1 MSDDA
6 RAPRSRLAQRLF
18 LLFVL
23 VAVLPLALT
32 DWIATLATTQVA
44 EDLSLGARSQA
55 TRQVS
60 RQVLDRLLNAK
71 SLLRLA
77 PEAPPGGS
85 ADAALTEPAGL
96 GQVFHQVTLLGAQG
110 QTHWPA
116 SEPASLAS
124 VWASADSGLE
134 RPQAAHTAAEV
145 QLRLDFSLP
154 SQPRV
159 LLGAFRDGSLRW
171 IAEVDSGHLWA
182 PLTDA
187 GLDTAWSV
195 RDNRGRL
202 LVRHVGEDSPLQR
215 ESDLAEARGDVV
227 SSNTQLFLAGELG
240 AGEWLFTQQA
250 PRPRVRWQGLP
261 LALWLGAVAL
271 LGLLA
276 VALFSH
282 WSIRRTLQPLRQL
295 TQGTQA
301 LAAGAAGTRVEIRR
315 DDEIGDLADA
325 FNDMAQRIET
335 QIGTLEGLAAIDR
348 DILDGVSFE
357 RVAGH
362 ALQRL
367 ASRYPRACASVNWRE
382 GASALHR
389 SWMTRGPAD
398 ALLIRSEQL
407 ELDGEALM
415 RFAGL
420 FRDEL
425 LDPAQPAAASRQAL
439 PRWLCPG
446 DPARVATIALLPL
459 RHEGQTQALIVL
471 GLAEAADDAA
481 LQPAREVRDRL
492 AVAMAA
498 RSREQELVYRAAHDS
513 LTGLANRYGLH
524 QRIEQTLDRLA
535 DDAALAVLSLDLDHF
550 KDVNDTLGH
559 EAGDEL
565 LCAASRRLKSCVPAS
580 ALVARPG
587 GDEFILLLP
596 GADPA
601 AAATLARLAIAALG
615 RPFTLRGVEQRL
627 GASVGIALHPHHG
640 RTREELLRCADIAL
654 FAAKAAGRGQHM
666 LFTPELDRA
675 ARERVQLQAELRRAL
690 ERNEFVVHYQ
700 PRVQPR
706 DGRILSAEA
715 LIRWQHPERGLLY
728 PGAFIDVAESSG
740 LIDEIGR
747 WVLEAACTQAAA
759 WRREGTPL
767 RRISVNVST
776 RQLVSGELTGFVRDA
791 LSHSGLPAEALE
803 LEVTESLLM
812 GDPGEA
818 CAQLAEMRRWG
829 VTIALDDFGTGY
841 SSMSIL
847 RQLPI
852 DVMKIDRSFVVGLGT
867 DDGAM
872 AVTRAIVALAR
883 SLRLHLVAEGIETE
897 AQAEVLRS
905 MGCDELQGY
914 LFSRPVPADLF
925 ELLPGLRQGPAL
937 VAQD

>member
-1 MSDDA
+1 MSEPA
-6 RAPRSRLAQRLF
+6 RTSGSRLAQRLF

-44 EDLSLGARSQA
+44 EDLNLGARAQA

-77 PEAPPGGS
+77 PETLPIGPTVSAAAEPP
-85 ADAALTEPAGL
+85 GL
-96 GQVFHQVTLLGAQG
+96 GQVFHQVTLLGPNG

-116 SEPASLAS
+116 SEPASLAA
-124 VWASADSGLE
+124 VWARADSGLD
-134 RPQAAHTAAEV
+134 RPEAPHDAADV
-145 QLRLDFSLP
+145 RMRVDFSLP

-171 IAEVDSGHLWA
+171 IAELDAAHLWA
-182 PLTDA
+182 PLADA

-202 LVRHVGEDSPLQR
+202 LVRLVGEDSPLQR

-250 PRPRVRWQGLP
+250 PRPSVRWQGLP
-261 LALWLGAVAL
+261 LGLWLGAVAA

-276 VALFSH
+276 VTLFSH
-282 WSIRRTLQPLRQL
+282 WSIRLMLQPLRQL
-295 TQGTQA
+295 TRGTQA
-301 LAAGAAGTRVEIRR
+301 LAAGAAGTRVEIDRN
-315 DDEIGDLADA
+315 DEIGALADA
-325 FNDMAQRIET
+325 FNDMAQRIEAH
-335 QIGTLEGLAAIDR
+335 IETLEGLAAIDR
-348 DILDGVSFE
+348 DILDGASFE

-367 ASRYPRACASVNWRE
+367 AARYPRCCAAVSWREDASV
-382 GASALHR
+382 LHR
-389 SWMTRGPAD
+389 IWMTRGPAD
-398 ALLIRSEQL
+398 SALIRSERL
-407 ELDGEALM
+407 ELDAEAVT

-420 FRDEL
+420 YRDEL
-425 LDPAQPAAASRQAL
+425 LDPSQPAAAARQSL

-446 DPARVATIALLPL
+446 EPARIAAAALLPL

-471 GLAEAADDAA
+471 GLDAEPDDEA

-492 AVAMAA
+492 AVALAA
-498 RSREQELVYRAAHDS
+498 RSREQELIYRAAHDS

-524 QRIEQTLDRLA
+524 QRIEQSLGRGA
-535 DDAALAVLSLDLDHF
+535 DDAPLAVLSLDLDHF

-565 LCAASRRLKSCVPAS
+565 LCAASRRLKSCAPAG

-587 GDEFILLLP
+587 GDEFVMLMP
-596 GADPA
+596 GADA
-601 AAATLARLAIAALG
+601 AAAVTMARLAIAALG
-615 RPFTLRGVEQRL
+615 RPFTLRGIEQRL
-627 GASVGIALHPHHG
+627 GASVGIAMHPQHG

-654 FAAKAAGRGQHM
+654 FAAKAAGRAQHT
-666 LFTPELDRA
+666 LFTPDLDRA

-690 ERNEFVVHYQ
+690 EHDEFVVHYQ
-700 PRVQPR
+700 PRVRPG

-715 LIRWQHPERGLLY
+715 LVRWQHPERGLLY

-747 WVLEAACTQAAA
+747 WVLEAACAQAAA
-759 WRREGTPL
+759 WRREGMPL
-767 RRISVNVST
+767 DRISVNLST
-776 RQLVSGELTGFVRDA
+776 RQLGSGDLMGYVREA
-791 LSHSGLPAEALE
+791 LARSGLPAQALE

-818 CAQLAEMRRWG
+818 CTQLAEMRRWG

-852 DVMKIDRSFVVGLGT
+852 DVMKIDRSFVIGLGS

-914 LFSRPVPADLF
+914 LFSRPVPAGQF
-925 ELLPGLRQGPAL
+925 EQLPGLRLDPA
-937 VAQD
+937 VCNQ

>member
-1 MSDDA
+1 
-6 RAPRSRLAQRLF
+6 
-18 LLFVL
+18 
-23 VAVLPLALT
+23 
-32 DWIATLATTQVA
+32 
-44 EDLSLGARSQA
+44 
-55 TRQVS
+55 
-60 RQVLDRLLNAK
+60 
-71 SLLRLA
+71 
-77 PEAPPGGS
+77 
-85 ADAALTEPAGL
+85 
-96 GQVFHQVTLLGAQG
+96 
-110 QTHWPA
+110 
-116 SEPASLAS
+116 
-124 VWASADSGLE
+124 
-134 RPQAAHTAAEV
+134 V

-171 IAEVDSGHLWA
+171 IAELDSDHLWA
-182 PLTDA
+182 PLADA

-202 LVRHVGEDSPLQR
+202 LVRQVGEDSPLRR
-215 ESDLAEARGDVV
+215 ESDLAEARGEVV
-227 SSNTQLFLAGELG
+227 SSNTQLFLTGELG

-250 PRPRVRWQGLP
+250 PRPHVRWQGMP

-301 LAAGAAGTRVEIRR
+301 LAAGAAGTRVEILR
-315 DDEIGDLADA
+315 DDEIGELADA

-367 ASRYPRACASVNWRE
+367 AARYPRACASVNWRE

-407 ELDGEALM
+407 ELDGESLM

-425 LDPAQPAAASRQAL
+425 LDPAQPAAATRQAP

-446 DPARVATIALLPL
+446 DPARVAAIALLPL

-471 GLAEAADDAA
+471 GLAAAADDAA

-524 QRIEQTLDRLA
+524 QKLEQTLDRVA
-535 DDAALAVLSLDLDHF
+535 DDATLAVLSLDLDHF

-565 LCAASRRLKSCVPAS
+565 LCAASRRLKSCAPAG

-587 GDEFILLLP
+587 GDEFIMLLP
-596 GADPA
+596 GADLA

-627 GASVGIALHPHHG
+627 GASVGIAMHPQHG

-654 FAAKAAGRGQHM
+654 FAAKAAGRAQHM
-666 LFTPELDRA
+666 VFTPELDRA

-690 ERNEFVVHYQ
+690 ERDEFVLHYQ
-700 PRVQPR
+700 PRVDVPR
-706 DGRILSAEA
+706 GRIVGAEA
-715 LIRWQHPERGLLY
+715 LIRWQHPERGLL
-728 PGAFIDVAESSG
+728 PPAEFIDAGGVRGPGHPHRRMGHRRRLPAS
-740 LIDEIGR
+740 
-747 WVLEAACTQAAA
+747 AA
-759 WRREGTPL
+759 WRPRTGHADAACGGEPGVHAPARTRE
-767 RRISVNVST
+767 
-776 RQLVSGELTGFVRDA
+776 
-791 LSHSGLPAEALE
+791 LPALCARCAHPSTACPPNCLE
-803 LEVTESLLM
+803 IEVTEIHPA
-812 GDPGEA
+812 GRPRRA
-818 CAQLAEMRRWG
+818 CAQIAENCADGRDDLS
-829 VTIALDDFGTGY
+829 IDDFGTGY

-883 SLRLHLVAEGIETE
+883 SLHLHLVAEGIETE

-914 LFSRPVPADLF
+914 LFSRPVPTDAF

-937 VAQD
+937 VPQD